1 MQAACQHWHPGT
13 PWWSISPLCTHTAV
27 TPLVFTAQTGK
38 CPPEEGNKDSPW
50 NSLRCLFP
58 FFHYM
63 IFTLMPYNWA
73 SEKLFPSGKLVPA
86 LLIGQA
92 WQWEHY
98 KRPKQARELR
108 EQAKAGLH
116 LGSPSQAAE
125 AIYIR
130 TKGKGQGL
138 IYRDACCCQEGM
150 PDYSHW
156 LGFPSLMD
164 LNSWREAEP
173 DTEPK
178 PSSSVCRL
186 AHSHSLRVHSHAGDA
201 EQRVSAT
208 CSSPANPRQLIL
220 WFNFVKVKEMKQ
232 CFQNL
237 TWLRLPAGRKFCS
250 S

>member
-1 MQAACQHWHPGT
+1 MENWCQPYLLDRPGSE
-13 PWWSISPLCTHTAV
+13 SITTGQSKPESWENKPRQDSTLAV
-27 TPLVFTAQTGK
+27 Q
-38 CPPEEGNKDSPW
+38 
-50 NSLRCLFP
+50 
-58 FFHYM
+58 
-63 IFTLMPYNWA
+63 
-73 SEKLFPSGKLVPA
+73 
-86 LLIGQA
+86 
-92 WQWEHY
+92 
-98 KRPKQARELR
+98 
-108 EQAKAGLH
+108 
-116 LGSPSQAAE
+116 SQAAE

-138 IYRDACCCQEGM
+138 IYKDACYCQEGM

-208 CSSPANPRQLIL
+208 CSSPANQTQFIL

-237 TWLRLPAGRKFCS
+237 TWLRLPAERKFCS